1 MNPVTEVNPKMEYA
15 YDAEQ
20 SSTTSRE
27 DSNEKMES
35 STKSAAKGIPHAIS
49 EVPRSLA
56 KSEAEPRSGDASL
69 PASSSIASLVKAS
82 HTERHLEIED
92 KAKSP
97 LHTTSITVRE
107 PQGPLRGARNMVGDL
122 TNSNHLDRLPTE
134 IQLMIIQ
141 ECIPECDAS
150 RGFSVSLDCNNKI
163 LLEEGQ
169 ETQHTYDCRS
179 QDGTTDLRDTMVWGQ
194 VQIPSCFSE
203 IRHLAVPVK
212 VRTHNIGFMC
222 KMIFACPNLRSLIS
236 TWTYAIQRVCLPNLG
251 SGTDLLNKFYL
262 LLHKDLRI
270 LANFSNLQ
278 LLLTDYRSKELVYY
292 MALES
297 SGGENLN
304 IIQNTIGNSERLEV
318 NTTNAT
324 KIFFSEIESFID
336 KYCCEEPHLAEL
348 PEQLICRIDPDVV
361 RGILRRLLTRK
372 INELF
377 NPSRAIADTEETQQ
391 LLEVVK
397 NVFEQHKRSNPGDG
411 NSIKTINIK
420 HITGCRILKNS

>member
-1 MNPVTEVNPKMEYA
+1 MMK
-15 YDAEQ
+15 AEQ

-35 STKSAAKGIPHAIS
+35 STKSAAKGIPHTIS

-163 LLEEGQ
+163 LREEGQ
-169 ETQHTYDCRS
+169 ETQHTSIYFVSRTFRKLYLKHLPIMLPSFDKNS
-179 QDGTTDLRDTMVWGQ
+179 PIYIHQDTTVALKMEQLDLRDTMVWGQ

-278 LLLTDYRSKELVYY
+278 LL
-292 MALES
+292 
-297 SGGENLN
+297 
-304 IIQNTIGNSERLEV
+304 
-318 NTTNAT
+318 
-324 KIFFSEIESFID
+324 
-336 KYCCEEPHLAEL
+336 
-348 PEQLICRIDPDVV
+348 
-361 RGILRRLLTRK
+361 
-372 INELF
+372 
-377 NPSRAIADTEETQQ
+377 
-391 LLEVVK
+391 
-397 NVFEQHKRSNPGDG
+397 
-411 NSIKTINIK
+411 
-420 HITGCRILKNS
+420 

>member
-1 MNPVTEVNPKMEYA
+1 
-15 YDAEQ
+15 
-20 SSTTSRE
+20 
-27 DSNEKMES
+27 MES
-35 STKSAAKGIPHAIS
+35 STKSAAKGIPHTIS

-163 LLEEGQ
+163 LREEGQ
-169 ETQHTYDCRS
+169 ETQHTSIYFVSRTFRKLYLKHLPIMLPSFDKNS
-179 QDGTTDLRDTMVWGQ
+179 PIYIHQDTTVALKMEQLDLRDTMVWGQ

-212 VRTHNIGFMC
+212 
-222 KMIFACPNLRSLIS
+222 
-236 TWTYAIQRVCLPNLG
+236 
-251 SGTDLLNKFYL
+251 
-262 LLHKDLRI
+262 
-270 LANFSNLQ
+270 
-278 LLLTDYRSKELVYY
+278 ELVYY

-297 SGGENLN
+297 SEGENLN
-304 IIQNTIGNSERLEV
+304 IIQNTIGNSERLEI
-318 NTTNAT
+318 NTINVT
-324 KIFFSEIESFID
+324 KIFFFEIESFIN

-348 PEQLICRIDPDVV
+348 PKQLICGIDPDVV

-372 INELF
+372 MNELF

-397 NVFEQHKRSNPGDG
+397 NVFEQHKRSNPDDG
-411 NSIKTINIK
+411 NSTKTSTSN
-420 HITGCRILKNS
+420 TSPVVEY